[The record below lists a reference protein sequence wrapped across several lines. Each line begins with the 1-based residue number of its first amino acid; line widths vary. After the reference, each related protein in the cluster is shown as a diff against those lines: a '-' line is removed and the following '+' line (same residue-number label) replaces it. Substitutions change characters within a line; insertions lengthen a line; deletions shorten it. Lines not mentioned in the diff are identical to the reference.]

1 MDNQAEENEEQTLL
15 DTSKKDHVV
24 LSMEEESEHATS
36 TTERPSK
43 LPTIVV
49 APKSTQQQQPSKR
62 LSQQQEVRAINKIK
76 IHEAAEVGDEGLL
89 QKIVNRQPKALGFL
103 DKNGNTPLH
112 LAAKGN
118 HHDCCRILLEVS
130 TKEVNINNKVGNSSL
145 LLSIATGNKSTEL
158 TKLLINKGS
167 KLDTKNKGKQTA
179 LHITSEKGNVETLK
193 LLLELD
199 KSCINA
205 KDSEKLTPLHVAAKN
220 GHWKACS
227 ELVKAGANLED
238 KDASGLTPLHWA
250 AKMGFSECCKKLL
263 EHKASINNKNNKG
276 NTPLHLLCASG
287 KEKPECA
294 KLLIDHGADV
304 NVQNNVGETPF
315 HLSFRSHFK
324 VSEVFLGQDVNL
336 LLTDKQGRT
345 VLHFAAERQNSDYVE
360 LVMKMEGSSKDLINK
375 LDNQGKTALHIA
387 ISKKVIDTCK
397 FLIRTGADGT
407 ISCGKV
413 GTALHMA
420 ARYGLDDICDYLI
433 TKGVKVDIKNSE
445 GLAPLH
451 IAAKE
456 GHKECCKVLCKRGAF
471 VAIRDGDEMTALHHA
486 AKGKHYACCEILKRQ
501 LYLVNLVDKHKRTP
515 LHVAVEVNS
524 LDCCKVLLTP
534 KTDVWAKSFSGSPVK
549 LACDGRYH
557 DIFRLLLS
565 YGSVNRT
572 RNEKDINFQDLLEKS
587 LERQDRKMVESIID
601 SCFWEEAFMPSQEI
615 LVEKQRNGN
624 LRLLVK
630 NYPDLVK
637 SVLDKCIPAPAVTEC
652 DKTLQK
658 PQRRYL
664 VHYLDEAYPVPGKEE
679 SDDTKQTRPQDSQPR
694 QPFETECG
702 GLAAG
707 AIVAPVDQAWRSD
720 HLMEWI
726 LQYNHH
732 HLLQHPLITYW
743 LRYKWLSYI
752 RIHHYVYLTL
762 AFLLA
767 LLLTIFTAISWDWAY
782 MEHTY
787 NLTRSLVCP
796 PGDEQLVGPV
806 VKELLR
812 QEGKIPH
819 VLGYI
824 ILFMC
829 STRILYGIYKIIK
842 LRKRCIQFEGLCS
855 LISDTFSFIFIT
867 NFTTCSR
874 NTLLREDWQ
883 WQVGVVSVLT
893 SWLCVVMLMKNERCC
908 SNFFYHTIHLFRTLF
923 KIILPLLAIGT
934 VVFFIYKISGKGKT
948 ANNQALNTFLQIF
961 SNQWVSTAFFV
972 GLTIVVC
979 LVMLDNSRN
988 QQRKVNKDLRTL
1000 ASVKM
1005 TMDFDLLYPI
1015 LRKKYYAFWIPEHK
1029 VNFSSQ
1035 CNCLKQYLPCQKEQ
1049 LEELS
1054 ETKSENEREVLD
1066 ETRDINKKI
1075 EKLHQNATEQKIATQ
1090 LLAQNVNELK
1100 NLLKNKK
1107 LI

>member
-1 MDNQAEENEEQTLL
+1 MANQAEENDVHQGLL
-15 DTSKKDHVV
+15 DTSNTGHVV
-24 LSMEEESEHATS
+24 LSMDEVSESAAGVMNKEPNG
-36 TTERPSK
+36 RC
-43 LPTIVV
+43 
-49 APKSTQQQQPSKR
+49 STQQ
-62 LSQQQEVRAINKIK
+62 INRQKSIYKIK

-89 QKIVNRQPKALGFL
+89 REIVNRRPEALGFQ

-118 HHDCCRILLEVS
+118 HIDCCRILLEVS
-130 TKEVNINNKVGNSSL
+130 TKEVNIKNKAGDSSL
-145 LLSIATGNKSTEL
+145 LLSIAIGNKSTEL

-167 KLDTKNKGKQTA
+167 KFDTKNKGKQTA

-205 KDSEKLTPLHVAAKN
+205 KDSIKLTPLHVAAKN

-360 LVMKMEGSSKDLINK
+360 LVMKMLGSSKDLINK

-387 ISKKVIDTCK
+387 ISKRVIDTCK

-433 TKGVKVDIKNSE
+433 TKGVKMDIKNSE

-471 VAIRDGDEMTALHHA
+471 AAIRDGDEMTALHHA

-534 KTDVWAKSFSGSPVK
+534 KTDIWAKSFSGSPVK

-615 LVEKQRNGN
+615 LVEKQKNGN

-637 SVLDKCIPAPAVTEC
+637 SVLDKCIPTPAVTEC

-658 PQRRYL
+658 PQRCYL
-664 VHYLDEAYPVPGKEE
+664 VHYLDEAYPIPGKEE

-726 LQYNHH
+726 LRYNHH

-752 RIHHYVYLTL
+752 RIHHYVCLTL
-762 AFLLA
+762 TFLLA

-796 PGDEQLVGPV
+796 PGDEQLVGPE
-806 VKELLR
+806 VKELL
-812 QEGKIPH
+812 QKEGKVPN
-819 VLGYI
+819 VLGHI
-824 ILFMC
+824 IVFMFVIG
-829 STRILYGIYKIIK
+829 ILHDIYKITK
-842 LRKRCIQFEGLCS
+842 LRKRFFKIENIFLPWAATS
-855 LISDTFSFIFIT
+855 IIFIS
-867 NFTTCSR
+867 NFTSCSR
-874 NTLLREDWQ
+874 NTFVREDWQ

-893 SWLCVVMLMKNERCC
+893 SWMCLIMLMRNERCC
-908 SNFFYHTIHLFRTLF
+908 SNFFHHAIHLFRTLF
-923 KIILPLLAIGT
+923 KIIFPLLFVGI
-934 VVFFIYKISGKGKT
+934 VIFSVYKISGKGKT
-948 ANNQALNTFLQIF
+948 ANNQALNTFLKIF
-961 SNQWVSTAFFV
+961 SYQWVNTTLFV
-972 GLTIVVC
+972 TLTIVIC
-979 LVMLDNSRN
+979 FVMLDNSRN
-988 QQRKVNKDLRTL
+988 KQRKVNKDLRTL
-1000 ASVKM
+1000 AFVKM

-1015 LRKKYYAFWIPEHK
+1015 LRKKYYVFWIPEDYK

-1035 CNCLKQYLPCQKEQ
+1035 CNCLKQHLPNQKKQ
-1049 LEELS
+1049 FEEL
-1054 ETKSENEREVLD
+1054 SENEREVSD
-1066 ETRDINKKI
+1066 EIHDISEKI
-1075 EKLHQNATEQKIATQ
+1075 DKLQQYITKQFELINA
-1090 LLAQNVNELK
+1090 NR
-1100 NLLKNKK
+1100 
-1107 LI
+1107 

>member
-1 MDNQAEENEEQTLL
+1 MDNQAEENDAQQNLL
-15 DTSKKDHVV
+15 DTAKKDHVV
-24 LSMEEESEHATS
+24 LPMEEESEHATS

-43 LPTIVV
+43 R
-49 APKSTQQQQPSKR
+49 S
-62 LSQQQEVRAINKIK
+62 SQQQKARDINKIK

-89 QKIVNRQPKALGFL
+89 REIVNRRPEALGFL
-103 DKNGNTPLH
+103 DINGNTPLH

-130 TKEVNINNKVGNSSL
+130 TKEVNIKNKAGNSSL
-145 LLSIATGNKSTEL
+145 MLSITTGNKSTEL

-167 KLDTKNKGKQTA
+167 KFDTKNKGKQTA

-199 KSCINA
+199 KSCVND

-336 LLTDKQGRT
+336 LLADKQGRT
-345 VLHFAAERQNSDYVE
+345 VLHFAAERHNSDYVE

-375 LDNQGKTALHIA
+375 LDDQGKTALHIA
-387 ISKKVIDTCK
+387 ISKRVIDTCK
-397 FLIRTGADGT
+397 FLIKRGADGT
-407 ISCGKV
+407 ISCGRV

-420 ARYGLDDICDYLI
+420 AHYGLDDICDYLI

-501 LYLVNLVDKHKRTP
+501 LHLLNLVDKHKRTP

-524 LDCCKVLLTP
+524 LNCCKVLLTP
-534 KTDVWAKSFSGSPVK
+534 KTDIWGKSSSGSPVK
-549 LACDGRYH
+549 LACDGCYH

-572 RNEKDINFQDLLEKS
+572 HNEKDINFQDLLEKS

-658 PQRRYL
+658 PQWRYL

-726 LQYNHH
+726 LRYNHH

-752 RIHHYVYLTL
+752 RIHHYVCLTL
-762 AFLLA
+762 TFFLA

-787 NLTRSLVCP
+787 NYIAINSKERKSADSISEFQDCCESMSGEEGLYISLVLANP
-796 PGDEQLVGPV
+796 QHLSPTPNLIFYLQ
-806 VKELLR
+806 
-812 QEGKIPH
+812 
-819 VLGYI
+819 
-824 ILFMC
+824 
-829 STRILYGIYKIIK
+829 

-923 KIILPLLAIGT
+923 NIILPLLAIGT

-948 ANNQALNTFLQIF
+948 ANNQALNTFLKIF

-972 GLTIVVC
+972 GLTTVVC

-1000 ASVKM
+1000 AFVKM

-1035 CNCLKQYLPCQKEQ
+1035 CNCLKQCLPCQKEQ

-1066 ETRDINKKI
+1066 ETRDINEKI
-1075 EKLHQNATEQKIATQ
+1075 EKLHQNANEQKIATQ

-1100 NLLKNKK
+1100 NLLKTKS
-1107 LI
+1107 